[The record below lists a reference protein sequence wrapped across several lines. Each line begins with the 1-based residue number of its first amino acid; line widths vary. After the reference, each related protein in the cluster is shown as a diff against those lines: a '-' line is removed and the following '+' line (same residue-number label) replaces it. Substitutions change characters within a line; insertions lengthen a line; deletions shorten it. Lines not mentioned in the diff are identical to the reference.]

1 MTKIKRLIMHGFK
14 TFGKRTVLEFGDT
27 FNTIIGPNGSG
38 KSNVIDAVCF
48 VLGRSS
54 AKSMRAENLSALVY
68 NGGKKGKAA
77 KEAEVSIVFDNS
89 DRIFP
94 VDADEVKVSR
104 LVKSAGNSVYRVN
117 DKTKTRQE
125 VLTILSAAR
134 IDPDGYNIVLQDD
147 ISSFISMSSVNK
159 RMILEEAA
167 GISVYRERKEKAE
180 QELLNVEQRTKD
192 AQIILEERKQYMDEL
207 RKDREEALKFKEASS
222 EIERLKFSLLVKE
235 KEKKAAELSQASE
248 KVAGSEEKIR
258 KKNEEIKGLKENI
271 AKNKEE
277 IRKITKTIED
287 KGEKEQV
294 EMNRE
299 LEQKRIEMATMVSEQ
314 NNFNEQLRNIQS
326 KKENVLSSL
335 KEIQENIKSLEGKRK
350 EVSGLLDR
358 EKANK
363 EKAESDIKRFN
374 EKLNLGSLD
383 EINKEIESID
393 AETEEKSQEIQSLR
407 EKQQSFIR
415 EKDRL
420 EMELEGID
428 SRIAKMKQIEKQ
440 HKEEIDEI
448 KKLKE
453 EFKKDT
459 MELAG
464 LLNEDSMIANK
475 LIKLR
480 KTLVELKEKEVKLNI
495 KDREREE
502 LLSRN
507 IAIKKI
513 MELKQQKPGIY
524 GTVAEL
530 GSANMEHELALSI
543 AAGSR
548 MNQIV
553 VENDQVAAECIRF
566 LKENKLGT
574 ASFIPLNKIK
584 SHGISQQAKEAVA
597 KAQGVVGPA
606 LDLIRFDN
614 KFRKAFEYVFG
625 GTLVVDN
632 IDTARKIGIGNVRMV
647 TLEGDLAEASGVM
660 FGGHVSKGKAAAR
673 FKDENARSELD
684 ALVKEINDASGLISS
699 MESRKGEI
707 GEKIDQ
713 LRAKK
718 AELEGEII
726 KREKS
731 LYIQDSDLSASAE
744 EKERIGKEVRN
755 LDEMIAKN
763 QASISSLLK
772 EITEL
777 KGKKQQL
784 RDKLSEISDPSKLA
798 ELRAYEESRKGIN
811 ERIAGLESEL
821 SRIDTKLEVL
831 QHDKK
836 SSDAIMED
844 LDKQKQEFEKK
855 LEGIQAGL
863 KSLKEEISKKEEIV
877 KKFFSEFKELIEKRN
892 RLENENQEHDN
903 KAILLDTETREIEKS
918 ISNIR
923 YKEAQLKTEI
933 ETLDEEMKQYK
944 DLEPVGL
951 GERQIKTRLAELE
964 QAIASIG
971 AVNMRAIEVFEQAE
985 KEFNELVERIAKLSK
1000 EREDVLD
1007 LIGEIESKRKEKF
1020 LKTFES
1026 INNSFQAIFQKLA
1039 PKGEAFLEMENPE
1052 EPFEGGLKI
1061 KVRLNKSRFIEL
1073 RSLSGG
1079 EKTLTSLSFIFAL
1092 QDYEPSTFYVFD
1104 EVDSALDKVNSR
1116 ELAGWIKEYS
1126 KKAQYVVISHN
1137 DEVLSGADYLYG
1149 VSMDKEVNL
1158 SKIISLKVEGEV
1170 LKA

>member
-89 DRIFP
+89 DKIFP
-94 VDADEVKVSR
+94 VEADEVKVSR
-104 LVKSAGNSVYRVN
+104 FVKSAGNSVYKVN

-125 VLTILSAAR
+125 MLTILSAAR

-147 ISSFISMSSVNK
+147 ISSFISMSSINK

-207 RKDREEALKFKEASS
+207 RKDREEALKFKEVSS
-222 EIERLKFSLLVKE
+222 EMERLKFSLLHKE
-235 KEKKAAELSQASE
+235 KEKKSAELSQASG
-248 KVAGSEEKIR
+248 KVAESEENIH
-258 KKNEEIKGLKENI
+258 KKNEEIKSLKEKT
-271 AKNKEE
+271 AKNKEHIKE
-277 IRKITKTIED
+277 ITKTIED

-299 LEQKRIEMATMVSEQ
+299 LEQKRIEMATLVSEQ
-314 NNFNEQLRNIQS
+314 NNFNEQLRTIAS
-326 KKENVLSSL
+326 KEENVAASL
-335 KEIQENIKSLEGKRK
+335 KDLQANIKSLEEKKK
-350 EVSGLLDR
+350 EVSGLLER
-358 EKANK
+358 EKSNR
-363 EKAESDIKRFN
+363 EKVEADIKRFN
-374 EKLNLGSLD
+374 DKLNLGSLD

-393 AETEEKSQEIQSLR
+393 AEAEGKSQEIQSLR

-420 EMELEGID
+420 EMELDGID
-428 SRIAKMKQIEKQ
+428 SRISKMKQVEKQ
-440 HKEEIDEI
+440 HKEEIEEI

-480 KTLVELKEKEVKLNI
+480 KKLVELKEKEVKLNI

-502 LLSRN
+502 MLSRN
-507 IAIKKI
+507 IAIKKVL
-513 MELKQQKPGIY
+513 ELKQQKPGIY
-524 GTVAEL
+524 GTVSEL
-530 GSANMEHELALSI
+530 GSASKEHELALSI

-553 VENDQVAAECIRF
+553 VENDEIAAECIRF

-584 SHGISQQAKEAVA
+584 FHGISQHAKEAVA
-597 KAQGVVGPA
+597 KVHGIVGPA
-606 LDLIRFDN
+606 INLIKFDSRY
-614 KFRKAFEYVFG
+614 RKAFEYVFG
-625 GTLVVDN
+625 ATLVIDN

-647 TLEGDLAEASGVM
+647 TLDGDLAEVSGVM
-660 FGGHVSKGKAAAR
+660 FGGHVSKGKVAAR
-673 FKDENARSELD
+673 FKDENVRNELSELIQ
-684 ALVKEINDASGLISS
+684 EINETSGLINS
-699 MESRKGEI
+699 MEGRKSEI
-707 GEKIDQ
+707 GEKIDL

-731 LYIQDSDLSASAE
+731 LYLQDSDLSASAE
-744 EKERIGKEVRN
+744 EKERIGREVRN
-755 LDEMIAKN
+755 LDEMIANN
-763 QASISSLLK
+763 QAAISSLLK
-772 EITEL
+772 EITDL
-777 KGKKQQL
+777 KGKKQLL
-784 RDKLSEISDPSKLA
+784 RDKLSEISDLSKLA
-798 ELRAYEESRKGIN
+798 ELRAYEESKKGIN
-811 ERIAGLESEL
+811 ERVSGLEGEI

-831 QHDKK
+831 QHDKE
-836 SSDAIMED
+836 SSESVLKD
-844 LDKQKQEFEKK
+844 LDKQKGEFEKK
-855 LEGIQAGL
+855 LKEVQLRVKA
-863 KSLKEEISKKEEIV
+863 LKEEISEKENVV
-877 KKFFSEFKELIEKRN
+877 KKFYSEFKELFEKRN
-892 RLENENQEHDN
+892 KLENEIQDYEN
-903 KAILLDTETREIEKS
+903 KASQLDNDAREIERA

-933 ETLDEEMKQYK
+933 DALGEEMKQFK
-944 DLEPVGL
+944 ELEPISL
-951 GERQIKTRLAELE
+951 SERQIKARLAELE
-964 QAIASIG
+964 QIIASIG

-985 KEFNELVERIAKLSK
+985 KEFNDLVDRIAKLSK
-1000 EREDVLD
+1000 EREDVLG
-1007 LIGEIESKRKEKF
+1007 LISEIESKRKDKF
-1020 LKTFES
+1020 IKTFES

-1039 PKGEAFLEMENPE
+1039 PKGEAFLEMENPA

-1104 EVDSALDKVNSR
+1104 EVDSALDKVNSK

-1137 DEVLSGADYLYG
+1137 DEVLSDADFLYG

-1158 SKIISLKVEGEV
+1158 SKIISLKVEG
-1170 LKA
+1170 